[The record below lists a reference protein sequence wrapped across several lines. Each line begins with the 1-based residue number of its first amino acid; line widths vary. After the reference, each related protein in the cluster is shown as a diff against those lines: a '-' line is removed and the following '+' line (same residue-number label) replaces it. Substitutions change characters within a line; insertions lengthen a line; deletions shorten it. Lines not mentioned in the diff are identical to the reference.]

1 MYVRTLAGLGK
12 DIKKNGH
19 IRQEWSECKRE
30 GARQRRCD
38 ITFKVKFRR
47 SFGDF
52 RREAERAFGRWMTG
66 ARARMLI
73 EKREETLKKWHQEI
87 FDLNYPDN
95 APMCLLGEIIYRGP
109 NGTWRVVDVSLQAY
123 MLFSRA
129 QIQSGARC
137 F

>member
-1 MYVRTLAGLGK
+1 MYIPIGEGLGK
-12 DIKKNGH
+12 DIEKKGH

-30 GARQRRCD
+30 GTRQRSCD

-52 RREAERAFGRWMTG
+52 RREAERALGTWMTG

-73 EKREETLKKWHQEI
+73 EKLEEKLKKWHQEI
-87 FDLNYPDN
+87 LDLNYPDN
-95 APMCLLGEIIYRGP
+95 APMRLIGKIVYRGP
-109 NGTWRVVDVSLQAY
+109 NGTWRVVDVSLPAY

-129 QIQSGARC
+129 QLESGAR
-137 F
+137 